1 MPDVVTLSVV
11 TPFAHIARSSRAL
24 VTFSPVTNLSKLCV
38 FVTASVTKQARVF
51 VLDQPNIY
59 FQGFSLLEPY
69 TAQGRKYKTKLIVY
83 ILSSFIRSG
92 PV

>member
-11 TPFAHIARSSRAL
+11 KPFAHISHSSRAL
-24 VTFSPVTNLSKLCV
+24 VTFSPPRKLNKLCV
-38 FVTASVTKQARVF
+38 FVTATVTKQARVF
-51 VLDQPNIY
+51 VLEQPNVY